1 MAVNINTVYTT
12 VLYILNKEQRGYIPP
27 AEFNSLAAQAQI
39 EIFESYFPDGNQLN
53 RANQQNI
60 QNDTEFFNMY
70 QDNAYKLYPFE
81 KAAAF
86 NVADPL
92 EPDAWSLTANRNLY
106 RVGEITATY
115 NSTGPNINSLVDLL
129 SKKEYQITERSK
141 LTAANQNNPIAY
153 LTNRAAS
160 AVADPILIVKVSPIP
175 DALNVNCVFL
185 PQTPSWNFSTGTL
198 GQYIYDAAGS
208 KNFELD
214 ISEQTNLII
223 NILKYAGVVIKD
235 PEVVQLATQEAAKV
249 EQNEKS

>member
-1 MAVNINTVYTT
+1 MELKKFIRSIPDYPKKGILFRDITT
-12 VLYILNKEQRGYIPP
+12 LIK
-27 AEFNSLAAQAQI
+27 
-39 EIFESYFPDGNQLN
+39 D
-53 RANQQNI
+53 
-60 QNDTEFFNMY
+60 
-70 QDNAYKLYPFE
+70 E
-81 KAAAF
+81 KAF
-86 NVADPL
+86 
-92 EPDAWSLTANRNLY
+92 EET
-106 RVGEITATY
+106 
-115 NSTGPNINSLVDLL
+115 IN
-129 SKKEYQITERSK
+129 QITERSK